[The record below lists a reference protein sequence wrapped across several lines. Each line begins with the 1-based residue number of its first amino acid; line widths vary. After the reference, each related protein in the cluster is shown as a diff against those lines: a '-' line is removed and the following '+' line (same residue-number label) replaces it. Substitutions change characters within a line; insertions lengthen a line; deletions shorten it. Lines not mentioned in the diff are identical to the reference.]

1 MYGWHWLFD
10 KLGLNGDLAGLGLGA
25 VDRRPHGRRPHPAHP
40 ALRAADP
47 LLAAD
52 AAHPARDAEDPE
64 EVQGQARPGVPEG
77 AAGGD
82 HGSLPAHR
90 DQPVQQLSADPH
102 PEPRSSSRSSSCSTT
117 SRRRPR
123 ACRPR
128 AIGPIT
134 QEVAQQIESSTI
146 FGAKLSDSFV
156 TANGNLNVQILTR
169 RPHHPDVGDD
179 VHDAVP
185 ADAQEHAG
193 SGARQP
199 VREAAE
205 GPALPDA
212 DLLRDLRHQ
221 LPDRCPHLLA
231 HDQPVDDGPAVLRHP
246 QHARAGLRGRAA
258 ME

>member
-1 MYGWHWLFD
+1 MTLIDFFNTLLYPIKLGEAWVMYGWHWLFD
-10 KLGLNGDLAGLGLGA
+10 KLGPQRRSGRLGLGP
-25 VDRRPHGRRPHPAHP
+25 VDRRPHRRRPHPAHP

-123 ACRPR
+123 ARPGTTRSGRSPKRSPSRSR
-128 AIGPIT
+128 ARR
-134 QEVAQQIESSTI
+134 SSAPSSRTR
-146 FGAKLSDSFV
+146 FV
-156 TANGNLNVQILTR
+156 TLDDSLNVKILTAVLIVA
-169 RPHHPDVGDD
+169 HVGDD

-193 SGARQP
+193 RRRSTTPSRSS
-199 VREAAE
+199 R
-205 GPALPDA
+205 
-212 DLLRDLRHQ
+212 RS
-221 LPDRCPHLLA
+221 CST
-231 HDQPVDDGPAVLRHP
+231 
-246 QHARAGLRGRAA
+246 
-258 ME
+258 